1 MERWAYEDVLAFA
14 QSWGAV
20 YFMIMFAVAIAYALW
35 PSNRARFRQAAQIP
49 FRGEEDAPCPFVT
62 TSARHSTT

>member
-20 YFMIMFAVAIAYALW
+20 YFTIMFIVAFAYALW
-35 PSNRARFRQAAQIP
+35 PSNQPGFRDAARIP
-49 FRGEEDAPCPFVT
+49 LEDGDE
-62 TSARHSTT
+62 

>member
-20 YFMIMFAVAIAYALW
+20 YFTLMFLVALAYAYW
-35 PSNRARFRQAAQIP
+35 PRNRKRFEKAASIP
-49 FRGEEDAPCPFVT
+49 LHDEETP
-62 TSARHSTT
+62 

>member
-20 YFMIMFAVAIAYALW
+20 YFIVMFAVAFAYALW
-35 PSNRARFRQAAQIP
+35 PSNQAGFRKAARMPLEEGGAA
-49 FRGEEDAPCPFVT
+49 DDV
-62 TSARHSTT
+62 

>member
-20 YFMIMFAVAIAYALW
+20 YFIIMFAVAFAYALW
-35 PSNRARFRQAAQIP
+35 PKNQDGFRRAARIP
-49 FRGEEDAPCPFVT
+49 LEDEDA
-62 TSARHSTT
+62 

>member
-20 YFMIMFAVAIAYALW
+20 YFMVMFAVAFVYALW
-35 PSNRARFRQAAQIP
+35 PSNRAHFAEAARIP
-49 FRGEEDAPCPFVT
+49 LQERDDV
-62 TSARHSTT
+62 

>member
-20 YFMIMFAVAIAYALW
+20 YFMIMFAVALAYALW
-35 PSNRARFRQAAQIP
+35 PSNRAGFQEASHIP
-49 FRGEEDAPCPFVT
+49 LNDDGDA
-62 TSARHSTT
+62 

>member
-20 YFMIMFAVAIAYALW
+20 YFVAMFAAAFTYAYW
-35 PSNRARFRQAAQIP
+35 PRNKAKFQKAARIP
-49 FRGEEDAPCPFVT
+49 LEDEN
-62 TSARHSTT
+62 S